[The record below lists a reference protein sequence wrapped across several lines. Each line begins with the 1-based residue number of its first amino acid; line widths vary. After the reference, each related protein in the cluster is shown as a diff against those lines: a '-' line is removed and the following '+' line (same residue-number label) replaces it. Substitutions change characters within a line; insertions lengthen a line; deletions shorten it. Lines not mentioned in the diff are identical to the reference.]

1 MIRVAILGSGN
12 VGHALG
18 ALLGSRP
25 ELDVVL
31 WGRRLP
37 RRAPLTLRCFG
48 VKGTYA
54 LGTVLAEPL
63 LRRAISGAEVVVLAL
78 PAHVRDQIL
87 AQACGRLRDAALLV
101 AWEGLGRFSESLREH
116 RIDGP
121 IAVGLQRSPLLCRT
135 RRRWHSV
142 EIHGVR
148 SRVVAATI
156 ESADRLR
163 AKAVLDEVFP
173 FRFIFAPN
181 YTCVSLSPGNPLIH
195 PARLYSFAQSGA
207 TVRRS
212 IRFYADWNDEASKT
226 LLALHGEVAQ
236 LREALRLPRKYVDT
250 LADGRTLP
258 SLGEITQSIRSE
270 PRLAR
275 IVFPVRMWRNRLKL
289 DHRHRFFREDIGE
302 GLAYM
307 LSIAHSTGVQMPMAS
322 TIHAWYRETK
332 HS

>member
-18 ALLGSRP
+18 AFLGSRS

-37 RRAPLTLRCFG
+37 RRAALTLRCFG

-54 LGTVLAEPL
+54 LGTVLAEPML
-63 LRRAISGAEVVVLAL
+63 SRAISGAEVVILAL
-78 PAHVRDQIL
+78 PAHVRDRIL
-87 AQACGRLRDAALLV
+87 AQVCGRLRDAALLV

-116 RIDGP
+116 RVDGP

-135 RRRWHSV
+135 HRRWQSV
-142 EIHGVR
+142 ELHGVR
-148 SRVVAATI
+148 RQVVAATL
-156 ESADRLR
+156 EPADKLC
-163 AKAVLDEVFP
+163 AKAILDEVFP
-173 FRFIFAPN
+173 FHFTLAPS
-181 YTCVSLSPGNPLIH
+181 YVCVSLSTGNPLIH

-207 TVRRS
+207 AVRRS
-212 IRFYADWNDEASKT
+212 IRFYADWTDEASKT
-226 LLALHGEVAQ
+226 LLALHSEVAQ
-236 LREALRLPRKYVDT
+236 LRAALRLPRKYVDT
-250 LADGRTLP
+250 LADHRP
-258 SLGEITQSIRSE
+258 SLSLAEITQSIRSE

-275 IVFPVRMWRNRLKL
+275 ILFPVRMWRNRLEL
-289 DHRHRFFREDIGE
+289 DYRHRFFREDIGE

-307 LSIAHSTGVQMPMAS
+307 VSIAHKAGVEMPMAS